1 MSEPRDRPSTRRR
14 LTPRRLAALA
24 AGVVALVGLAL
35 LALVPLQYVTLAGA
49 GFDSV
54 CRASVGRVPA
64 EEGGL
69 LRGAWSWWPVG
80 TSCEWTLLDGTVIE
94 VLPDWST
101 TAVAIT
107 GAALLLLGIAGAA
120 TALLVRRRTRG

>member
-1 MSEPRDRPSTRRR
+1 V
-14 LTPRRLAALA
+14 ALA

-35 LALVPLQYVTLAGA
+35 LALVPLQYATLARA
-49 GFDSV
+49 GFDSA

-64 EEGGL
+64 EEGEL
-69 LRGAWSWWPVG
+69 LRGAWSWWPLG
-80 TSCEWTLLDGTVIE
+80 TSCEWTLLDGSVIE

-107 GAALLLLGIAGAA
+107 GAALLVIGIAGAT